1 MGGAKRPFRC
11 AANFKRERVEWV
23 TPSGAG
29 LGGGSLECLMTDPR
43 ELPQQVA
50 ELIDL
55 AKQYLRQETIEPM
68 RRLGISVAVALS
80 VAAVVSLGAVLGSLA
95 LDRFLTEALPDS
107 EWWGVAAAGIT
118 SAVLLC
124 GAVVVGKMGVGR
136 E

>member
-1 MGGAKRPFRC
+1 
-11 AANFKRERVEWV
+11 
-23 TPSGAG
+23 
-29 LGGGSLECLMTDPR
+29 MTDPR

-50 ELIDL
+50 QLIDL

-68 RRLGISVAVALS
+68 RRLGISVAVALL

-95 LDRFLTEALPDS
+95 LDRFLTEALPDT

-118 SAVLLC
+118 SALLLC
-124 GAVVVGKMGVGR
+124 GAVVVGKMGVRR